1 MGPAHLIW
9 RHRDR
14 LLKAESGYYRGSS
27 ETRSSDEEKIFQFSI
42 DARGSDHSLF
52 AMPSGLLKCLTV
64 VTLTFV
70 LGGHWAILQSVPW
83 VTMVAAHS
91 PADPFQQALPK
102 TSAGRPPC
110 PTCNSVAP

>member
-14 LLKAESGYYRGSS
+14 RLTAESGYYRGSS

-42 DARGSDHSLF
+42 DASGSVHSWL
-52 AMPSGLLKCLTV
+52 AVPSGLLKWMTV

-70 LGGHWAILQSVPW
+70 LGGHWAILQSVAW
-83 VTMVAAHS
+83 VTMVAGYS
-91 PADPFQQALPK
+91 QADPFKEALVK
-102 TSAGRPPC
+102 TSDVRRP
-110 PTCNSVAP
+110 